1 MYLSNMA
8 EPGARTSRPGGHGSG
23 DLGGMGTG
31 SGGGIGSGRV
41 MGMALVKAETMGAAS
56 TTSVAGLRHRS

>member
-1 MYLSNMA
+1 MA
-8 EPGARTSRPGGHGSG
+8 ENPRTSVAGPAANGTG

-41 MGMALVKAETMGAAS
+41 MGMAQVKAETMGAAS